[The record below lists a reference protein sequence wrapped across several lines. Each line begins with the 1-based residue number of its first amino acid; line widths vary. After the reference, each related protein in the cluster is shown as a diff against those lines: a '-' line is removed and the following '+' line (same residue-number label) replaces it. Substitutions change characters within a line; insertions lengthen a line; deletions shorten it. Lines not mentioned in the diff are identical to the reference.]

1 MRVSLQLPS
10 AVRITIG
17 MVMAFLLLV
26 NHAPAALGAE
36 KTKLEFWSWDQ
47 KAHDLEVSLATRYM
61 RRNLSVEVEV
71 ID

>member
-36 KTKLEFWSWDQ
+36 T
-47 KAHDLEVSLATRYM
+47 T
-61 RRNLSVEVEV
+61 
-71 ID
+71 